1 MQQRSRVDKY
11 RYGTVNQK
19 HRSMLNPTSVKVYR
33 VTGTQWK
40 HINSFLHNGCNYN
53 GPKEGKS
60 VMNNIR
66 AAELDYNVRATST
79 RISMK

>member
-1 MQQRSRVDKY
+1 MTNS
-11 RYGTVNQK
+11 GTVTNLGGQ
-19 HRSMLNPTSVKVYR
+19 PTS
-33 VTGTQWK
+33 TGTQWK